1 MNFRIETNKS
11 FILYPLSF
19 IQMNI
24 SVGILTAPHI
34 EFEQREHGFL
44 LKNVRIGIGFHWDRH
59 EDQLFEGRLTIQKN
73 ADGTET
79 AINTLPLEDYLT
91 SVISSEMSADSP
103 LELLK
108 AHAVISR
115 SWALRAIGHTEHVGF
130 DVCADDHCQRYEGLL
145 RRNERAV
152 EAVRETEGQVLLY
165 GGEVCDCRYYKCC
178 GGKTERFSTCW
189 EDIDMPYLQPVDCPY
204 CGKAVGNTR
213 LQRLVLNNYDQE
225 TRDFHDWEVR
235 YTAEELADIIRE
247 KTGIDFGEIVS
258 LRPLKRGASGR
269 IYELEIIG
277 TKHRAVISKELKI
290 RQVLSRTC
298 LYSSWFDVDT
308 TPLKTIKRPL
318 KDTPL
323 MSANE
328 PLIDSSESI
337 NNSLKNSNASFNES
351 LMSFNGEPRIND
363 SLTGINGEPK
373 NMPKEFIFR
382 GHGWGHGVGLCQIGA
397 AEMAMEGFTYQ
408 QILAHYYPSS
418 VLSIYQE

>member
-1 MNFRIETNKS
+1 MD
-11 FILYPLSF
+11 
-19 IQMNI
+19 I

-34 EFEQREHGFL
+34 KFEQREQCFL

-59 EDQLFEGRLTIQKN
+59 EDQIFEGRLTIRKN

-115 SWALRAIGHTEHVGF
+115 SWAIRAIGHTEHVGF

-152 EAVRETEGQVLLY
+152 QAVSETAGQVLLY
-165 GGEVCDCRYYKCC
+165 GDEVCDCRYYKCC

-204 CGKAVGNTR
+204 CGKAVGNKR

-235 YTAEELADIIRE
+235 YTAEELADIVRE

-277 TKHRAVISKELKI
+277 SKHHAVISKELKI

-298 LYSSWFDVDT
+298 LYSSWFEVEEVRVLAPNSRSVLSLSPPSD
-308 TPLKTIKRPL
+308 PLP
-318 KDTPL
+318 
-323 MSANE
+323 
-328 PLIDSSESI
+328 
-337 NNSLKNSNASFNES
+337 ASGA
-351 LMSFNGEPRIND
+351 GEFACAPC
-363 SLTGINGEPK
+363 G
-373 NMPKEFIFR
+373 FILR
-382 GHGWGHGVGLCQIGA
+382 GQGWGHGVGLCQIGA
-397 AEMAMEGFTYQ
+397 AEMAMEGFSYQ